1 MVHLGPLSLVA
12 LGDGDAALLRII
24 PRFPG
29 QTDVEL
35 VQMPKPDGAG
45 RANGAVD
52 PLGDALREAGD
63 GIAAAPLDH
72 EFFGWYWSH
81 MAPLAN

>member
-1 MVHLGPLSLVA
+1 M
-12 LGDGDAALLRII
+12 LRLI

-35 VQMPKPDGAG
+35 VEMPAPGGTRRGDRAG
-45 RANGAVD
+45 D
-52 PLGDALREAGD
+52 PIGDALREAGD
-63 GIAAAPLDH
+63 GVDAAPLDR
-72 EFFGWYWSH
+72 EFYGWYWSL

>member
-1 MVHLGPLSLVA
+1 M
-12 LGDGDAALLRII
+12 LRLI

-35 VQMPKPDGAG
+35 VEMPLPGG
-45 RANGAVD
+45 RACADGPVD
-52 PLGDALREAGD
+52 PIGEALREAGD
-63 GIAAAPLDH
+63 GIEAAPLDG
-72 EFFGWYWSH
+72 EFFGWYWSL